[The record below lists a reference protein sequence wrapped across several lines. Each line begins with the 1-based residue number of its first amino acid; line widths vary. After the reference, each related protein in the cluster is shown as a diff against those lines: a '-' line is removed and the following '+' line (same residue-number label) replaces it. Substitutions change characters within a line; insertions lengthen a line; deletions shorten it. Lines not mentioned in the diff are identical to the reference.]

1 MKVAVICEVT
11 LEAATPWHLRE
22 RADVN
27 VMVAD
32 P

>member
-1 MKVAVICEVT
+1 MKVAVIREVT
-11 LEAATPWHLRE
+11 VEASTPWHLRE